1 MNRLFVLF
9 QIGRQEQQRAF
20 SQMSVEVEM
29 ILFTSVVARCVV
41 CTLVVDNDSNIF
53 AIDCVVLLRDF

>member
-29 ILFTSVVARCVV
+29 ILFVLWLSTMIPIYSRSIVLYCCV
-41 CTLVVDNDSNIF
+41 TF
-53 AIDCVVLLRDF
+53 ETWTIDQ